1 MSFHLTTREKTSFK
15 GSPVNSS
22 YLITGTSLRPEQQVS
37 WQPGVKNWFWV
48 DHSGLTLET
57 DQKVLNLSNLK
68 ECLSTINK
76 CKSPNP
82 IGRKERNIENQDK
95 EQVAKVACQE
105 RSVVGEGIL
114 RQIKNTI
121 KL

>member
-1 MSFHLTTREKTSFK
+1 LKQIK
-15 GSPVNSS
+15 
-22 YLITGTSLRPEQQVS
+22 
-37 WQPGVKNWFWV
+37 
-48 DHSGLTLET
+48 
-57 DQKVLNLSNLK
+57 KVLNLSNLK
-68 ECLSTINK
+68 ECLSTIN
-76 CKSPNP
+76 NP